1 MIADDTEDVDDIR
14 LCPVDEMANTRR
26 LAAILL
32 PLHTL
37 CVSLGSVQVNAE
49 EELTILS
56 SCTVAIGEAWRE
68 VVQVSLYSMGEGRK
82 QDEKGQ
88 NTDHHNVWSGRK
100 KL

>member
-26 LAAILL
+26 PAAILL

-56 SCTVAIGEAWRE
+56 SCTVAVRE
-68 VVQVSLYSMGEGRK
+68 EIR
-82 QDEKGQ
+82 
-88 NTDHHNVWSGRK
+88 NI
-100 KL
+100 